1 MAGIIRRMKSAPVV
15 WTLFAA
21 CSCVAA
27 QPADAQAARAASPQ
41 LRQWLQMQ
49 RQEAAAPVAP
59 EPRRLTADERARL
72 RQQIR
77 QSGAGER

>member
-49 RQEAAAPVAP
+49 RQAAAPVAP